1 MNCQTFEDTV
11 NVVARGQMMDAVE
24 RAAAFAHA
32 AACEHCAIRLA
43 AERALSGDL
52 RRLAEQMEA
61 NCAPPA
67 IERRLLIMFDAQSL
81 TLVNS
86 STNRRW
92 FYAVGAIAAVFVLA
106 FGLGALRWRTVPSSE
121 LPVRTVASNSGVK
134 TIADAVVPPVG
145 PASGAQPLVPSPARP
160 NHNRRRLPSGITNAS
175 ADVSSK
181 EVATDFIPVMYGS
194 TGVEVE
200 PGSQIVR
207 VELPRSAMASFGLPV
222 NMDRADQRV
231 KADVLLGVD
240 GLAHAIRFVQ

>member
-11 NVVARGQMMDAVE
+11 NVVAREQMMDAVE
-24 RAAAFAHA
+24 RDSALAHA
-32 AACEHCAIRLA
+32 AACEPCAIRLA
-43 AERALSGDL
+43 DERALSADL
-52 RRLAEQMEA
+52 RQLAVQMETS
-61 NCAPPA
+61 CAPPE
-67 IERRLLIMFDAQSL
+67 IERRLMIMFDAQSL
-81 TLVNS
+81 APVNS

-92 FYAVGAIAAVFVLA
+92 VYAVSAIAAVFVLA
-106 FGLGALRWRTVPSSE
+106 FGLGALRWRTVTSSE
-121 LPVRTVASNSGVK
+121 PPISTVASNSGVK
-134 TIADAVVPPVG
+134 EIAGVLDPPAG
-145 PASGAQPLVPSPARP
+145 PLSGAQPLVPLPAKP
-160 NHNRRRLPSGITNAS
+160 NRNRRRLSSGIAKAS

-181 EVATDFIPVMYGS
+181 EVATDFIPVMYGT
-194 TGVEVE
+194 TGVE

>member
-1 MNCQTFEDTV
+1 MNCQIFEDTV

-24 RAAAFAHA
+24 RAAALAHA

-43 AERALSGDL
+43 DERALSADL

-61 NCAPPA
+61 NCAPAA
-67 IERRLLIMFDAQSL
+67 IEQRLLIMFDAQSL
-81 TLVNS
+81 TPVNS

-92 FYAVGAIAAVFVLA
+92 VYAVGAIAAVFVLA
-106 FGLGALRWRTVPSSE
+106 FGLGVLRWRTVTSAE
-121 LPVRTVASNSGVK
+121 LPVTTVASNSGVK
-134 TIADAVVPPVG
+134 TIADAVVPPAG

-160 NHNRRRLPSGITNAS
+160 NHNRRRLPSGVAKAS
-175 ADVSSK
+175 ADETSK
-181 EVATDFIPVMYGS
+181 EVATDFIPVMYGT
-194 TGVEVE
+194 TGVE

>member
-24 RAAAFAHA
+24 RDSALAHA
-32 AACEHCAIRLA
+32 AACEHCAMRLA
-43 AERALSGDL
+43 DERALSADL
-52 RRLAEQMEA
+52 RRLANQMEA

-67 IERRLLIMFDAQSL
+67 IEQRLMTMFDAQSL
-81 TLVNS
+81 TPVNS
-86 STNRRW
+86 STDRRW
-92 FYAVGAIAAVFVLA
+92 VYAVGAIAAVFVLA
-106 FGLGALRWRTVPSSE
+106 FGLGVLRWRTVTSSGTPIE
-121 LPVRTVASNSGVK
+121 TAASNSGVK
-134 TIADAVVPPVG
+134 ETPGVAVPTAG
-145 PASGAQPLVPSPARP
+145 PLSGAQALVPSPAKP
-160 NHNRRRLPSGITNAS
+160 NRNRRRLPSGITNAS
-175 ADVSSK
+175 TDVSSK
-181 EVATDFIPVMYGS
+181 EVATDFIPVMYG
-194 TGVEVE
+194 TADVE